1 MAHFTIDLPG
11 NISADIRKGK
21 VFKKSTGF
29 VKRWPWIKI
38 SSEVRTGYFVM
49 IEYTPNKI
57 KKEYHL
63 LKTNEGKWL
72 SGTENE
78 LNPAIKVLGKW
89 LPMADDLITLAIKK
103 GIDDYE
109 NKQ

>member
-11 NISADIRKGK
+11 NINADIRKGK

-38 SSEVRTGYFVM
+38 SSEVRTGYLITFEDVL
-49 IEYTPNKI
+49 NKN

-63 LKTNEGKWL
+63 LKTKEGKWL
-72 SGTENE
+72 SETDNE
-78 LNPAIKVLGKW
+78 LSPAVKKQGKW
-89 LPMADDLITLAIKK
+89 QPVADDLITLAIKK